1 MSTAKT
7 SAAPW
12 RLSEPSWRRIE
23 PVLDALDP
31 PRPFGRPRAD
41 RRLLLEGIVYHLK
54 TGRPWR
60 DLPRAYGDDSTAH
73 RAYHRWDEAGLF
85 DRIWDL
91 VRRDLPELQEVS
103 WKWTPIGS
111 ASRSLR
117 RAP

>member
-60 DLPRAYGDDSTAH
+60 D
-73 RAYHRWDEAGLF
+73 EVGLF